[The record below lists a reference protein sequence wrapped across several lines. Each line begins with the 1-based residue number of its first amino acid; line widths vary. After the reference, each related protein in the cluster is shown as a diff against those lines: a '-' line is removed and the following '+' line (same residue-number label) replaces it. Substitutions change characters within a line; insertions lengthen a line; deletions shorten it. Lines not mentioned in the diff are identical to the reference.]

1 MAKPRPGYVLQQI
14 WSIFGQDFVLP
25 KQRALLE
32 VLGVKGRTAAVK
44 KQDEEGA
51 GQSWIPGNVEA
62 IALEII
68 LFCFST
74 HALQIRDF
82 L

>member
-1 MAKPRPGYVLQQI
+1 MFGLNEVLVFYSFYRWLKLFNSRAQKCMAKPRPGYVLGQI

-51 GQSWIPGNVEA
+51 GQS
-62 IALEII
+62 
-68 LFCFST
+68 
-74 HALQIRDF
+74 
-82 L
+82 